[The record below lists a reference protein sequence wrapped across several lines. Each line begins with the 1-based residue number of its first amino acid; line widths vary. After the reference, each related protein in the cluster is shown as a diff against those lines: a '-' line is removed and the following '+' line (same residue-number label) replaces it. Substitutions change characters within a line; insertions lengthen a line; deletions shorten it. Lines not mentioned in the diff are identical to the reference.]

1 MEVKDRIIQGAET
14 LFMQAGLRSITM
26 DDIARHLA
34 ISKKTIYH
42 FYKDKGDIIRE
53 LIGKKLHED
62 ECEMRDVLET
72 SENVFEQMIKMIAK
86 SNEIM
91 ANINPIIFSEM
102 QRFYPESWSIF
113 EKFKQDILIKQFE
126 QILEKGKEQGYV
138 RKNIDTAILARLHVN
153 EVFLAFDPNIFP
165 IKEFKQNELHVAFF
179 EHFLFGICTL
189 KGHRMLNEYKQ
200 IIEE

>member
-1 MEVKDRIIQGAET
+1 MEVKDRILKGAES
-14 LFMQAGLRSITM
+14 LFLQAGLRSVTM

-34 ISKKTIYH
+34 VSKKTIYH

-53 LIGKKLHED
+53 LIEQKLHED
-62 ECEMRDVLET
+62 ECEMRDVLQT
-72 SENVFEQMIKMIAK
+72 SDNVFEQMIKMIAK

-102 QRFYPESWSIF
+102 QRFYPESWSMF

-126 QILEKGKEQGYV
+126 QMLEKGKEQGYV
-138 RKNIDTAILARLHVN
+138 RKNIDNAILARLHVN
-153 EVFLAFDPNIFP
+153 EVFLAFDPQIFP
-165 IKEFKQNELHVAFF
+165 TKEFRQNELHTAFF
-179 EHFLFGICTL
+179 EHFLYGICTL

-200 IIEE
+200 ILED